1 MLNLWR
7 PTRATAGAPRFL
19 LGSLLAL
26 SVSLPPTL
34 AAQGGGPAT
43 TSRKA
48 QPDTIV
54 TIVVPATVPWTDTGI
69 IVSAG
74 DGLAVRSWG
83 RVMFDAAAGASASP
97 QGSGR
102 KGGGCTF
109 VVTDAGVAAHSV
121 IGNVAQAIMF
131 DGHGFPVGAA
141 WKGTVPIPGSTA
153 PEGHLLLGFND
164 DGVLCDRS
172 GYDSWGFGVNNSG
185 WFTAEISITRA
196 RKARPE

>member
-1 MLNLWR
+1 MLHVWR
-7 PTRATAGAPRFL
+7 PTGSIARASRFL

-26 SVSLPPTL
+26 SASLPPTL
-34 AAQGGGPAT
+34 AEQGGRPPT
-43 TSRKA
+43 TNKKA

-69 IVSAG
+69 ILKAG
-74 DGLAVRSWG
+74 DGHAVRSWG
-83 RVMFDAAAGASASP
+83 RVTFDAAAGASASP

-102 KGGGCTF
+102 KGGGCAF

-121 IGNVAQAIMF
+121 IGNVAQAITL
-131 DGHGFPVGAA
+131 DGHGFLVGAA
-141 WKGTVPIPGSTA
+141 WTGTVPIPGSTS

-196 RKARPE
+196 RKVGPE